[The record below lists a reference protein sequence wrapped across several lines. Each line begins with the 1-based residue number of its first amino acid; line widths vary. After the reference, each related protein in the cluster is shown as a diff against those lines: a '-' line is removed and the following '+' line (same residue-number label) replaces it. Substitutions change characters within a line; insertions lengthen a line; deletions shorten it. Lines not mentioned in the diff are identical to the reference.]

1 MMTSSRRPRTVVVGA
16 ATGFLVLAAV
26 VGIISG
32 TSGLAP
38 GRVLL
43 EVLDRLT
50 PGHLHSGLD
59 VRQQNIVW
67 QLRMPRVVLAG
78 LVGAMLSLA
87 GAAYQGVF
95 RNPLVDPYL
104 LGAAAGAGLGATLA
118 IAYLRSAR
126 DSWPVDPIV
135 GLGFL
140 GAVAAVVATY
150 LVGAS
155 GGVRSSTSLVLAGV
169 AVTSFATAVQTF
181 LQRQDDDT
189 RREVFSWILGRLN
202 TATWG
207 DVRLVTPYI
216 AVSAVVLLMHR
227 RLLDVLR
234 VGEDEADALGARV
247 SRVRFW
253 VVAAATLGTAAAV
266 AVSGLISFVG
276 IIVPHSVRLLGGSS
290 YRRVLPLSIMVGA
303 AFLIATDTF
312 ARTAT
317 GGDNIP
323 IGVVTAF
330 FGAPFFI
337 VLMRTRAVAR

>member
-1 MMTSSRRPRTVVVGA
+1 MATALRRPRGLVVGTA
-16 ATGFLVLAAV
+16 VGALAVAV
-26 VGIISG
+26 FVGVVAG
-32 TSGLAP
+32 TSGIAP
-38 GRVLL
+38 GRVLY

-50 PGHLHSGLD
+50 PGHLHTGLTLSE
-59 VRQQNIVW
+59 RNIVW

-87 GAAYQGVF
+87 GASYQGVF

-104 LGAAAGAGLGATLA
+104 LGSAAGAGLGATIA
-118 IAYLRSAR
+118 IAFLRSAR
-126 DSWPVDPIV
+126 HSWPVDPIV
-135 GLGFL
+135 ALGFAGAIL
-140 GAVAAVVATY
+140 AVATTY
-150 LVGAS
+150 FVGAA
-155 GGVRSSTSLVLAGV
+155 GGTRTTTSLVLAGV

-207 DVRLVTPYI
+207 DVRLVAPYI
-216 AVSAVVLLMHR
+216 VVSSVVLLMYR
-227 RLLDVLR
+227 RQLDVLR
-234 VGEDEADALGARV
+234 VGEDEADALGAQVARTRV
-247 SRVRFW
+247 W

-266 AVSGLISFVG
+266 SVSGLISFVG
-276 IIVPHSVRLLGGSS
+276 IIVPHTVRLLGGSS
-290 YRRVLPLSIMVGA
+290 FRRVLPLSLLVGA
-303 AFLIATDTF
+303 AFLILTDTF
-312 ARTAT
+312 ARTAA

-337 VLMRTRAVAR
+337 VLMRTRSVTR